1 VWTRRAVELLDSV
14 KRCRRDG
21 GAGALELLA
30 LGQQLTDANAALFD
44 ARNAFRGC
52 IPGIHEVLRLQ
63 GLMAGRTCLDPAE
76 DLSAGQAEEIDRVL
90 AAYPHLT
97 DDDFVR
103 ENRDSWL
110 R

>member
-1 VWTRRAVELLDSV
+1 
-14 KRCRRDG
+14 
-21 GAGALELLA
+21 
-30 LGQQLTDANAALFD
+30 
-44 ARNAFRGC
+44 
-52 IPGIHEVLRLQ
+52 
-63 GLMAGRTCLDPAE
+63 MAGRTCLDPAE

-103 ENRDSWL
+103 ENLDSWL